1 MNTRNNKKRK
11 LSQDKIEK
19 VFIKLIQKY
28 EINEI
33 SVSDIC
39 KLAEINRS
47 TFYAN
52 YLDIYDLADKV
63 KEKMFHDFLE
73 LYQEEKVLK
82 KHSYN
87 YLPMFTDIKNNQ
99 IFYKTLFKLNF
110 DFSQYYDKHLEYEES
125 IKFLGTTKNIDY
137 HIEFFTAG
145 IIAIIKKWLYNG
157 CKESPEEMV
166 EILNLEYKGK
176 SLDF

>member
-110 DFSQYYDKHLEYEES
+110 DFSYYYYIHIEYEET
-125 IKFLGTTKNIDY
+125 IKVLGTTKNIDY